1 MRIRI
6 LAAGLLAAALALA
19 GCATPPADAA
29 PPASVS
35 AETPSTAP
43 EDVPGSTLPATAV
56 TAAPAEGLALAVVTS
71 ADPGE
76 QEQVALDAFR
86 SFAAEHGGTA
96 TVFDQAP
103 AEESVAQALAAEADV
118 IIGIG
123 PTGIGAI
130 DLASASNLDRS
141 FLLLGVEL
149 EEPTGNVIAVVWPGA
164 SDRAV
169 FTGEDAIGF
178 DGAQTYAATAIETGL
193 GAFGSGLDGHVIA
206 LD

>member
-1 MRIRI
+1 MRTRL
-6 LAAGLLAAALALA
+6 LAIGLTAAALALA
-19 GCATPPADAA
+19 GCAAPPADAA
-29 PPASVS
+29 APASVS
-35 AETPSTAP
+35 VDAPSIAP

-56 TAAPAEGLALAVVTS
+56 TVAPVEGLVLAIVT
-71 ADPGE
+71 AAEPGE
-76 QEQVALDAFR
+76 QEQLALNAVR

-96 TVFDQAP
+96 TVFDRAP
-103 AEESVAQALAAEADV
+103 AEESVAQALASEADV

-130 DLASASNLDRS
+130 DLASASNLDQS

-169 FTGEDAIGF
+169 FTGEAAIDF
-178 DGAQTYAATAIETGL
+178 DGAQAYAATAIETGL
-193 GAFGSGLDGHVIA
+193 GAFASGLDGHVIA